1 MSRDFIDEKAF
12 RMAQDLDRGGGDLV
26 AEKLRQDSIRLPEQ
40 DFARLVNLTLQYEQ
54 PGRGDDLQVYE
65 KTGGAVVNVQKYLG
79 RDRYGND
86 VTRSIPAGE
95 ICFSDIYDDQM
106 GGRRGPQDGRPGH
119 HGSQDRI
126 DPKDVLLGAAI
137 GFGIGKIIEHNND
150 KKDDRRRDDR
160 RYPHR

>member
-26 AEKLRQDSIRLPEQ
+26 AEKLLQDSIRLPEQ
-40 DFARLVNLTLQYEQ
+40 DFARLVNLTQQYEQ
-54 PGRGDDLQVYE
+54 PGRGDDLQVHE

-79 RDRYGND
+79 RDRHGND
-86 VTRSIPAGE
+86 VTQSIPAGE
-95 ICFSDIYDDQM
+95 ICFSDIYEDQR
-106 GGRRGPQDGRPGH
+106 GGRRGSQDGR
-119 HGSQDRI
+119 QDRI

-137 GFGIGKIIEHNND
+137 GFGIGKIIEHHND
-150 KKDDRRRDDR
+150 KRDDRRRDDR